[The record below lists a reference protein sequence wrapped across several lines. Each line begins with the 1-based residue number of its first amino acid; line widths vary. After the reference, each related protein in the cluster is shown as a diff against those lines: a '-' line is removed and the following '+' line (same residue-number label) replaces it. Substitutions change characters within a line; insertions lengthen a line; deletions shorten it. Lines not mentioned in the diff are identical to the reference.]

1 MSTIVKVLHLIG
13 EVSGRVI
20 LNDHIVAG
28 TITEPLKVAIVES
41 VRGQT
46 SGLQEYL
53 YTSRKT
59 HQMFAQTTI
68 SSAWRDPV
76 DVRDPRMRIYS
87 RPCKVVFVNLGVK
100 HDCWMRGKAPLRG
113 ARSQIMA

>member
-1 MSTIVKVLHLIG
+1 MKVLHLIG

-20 LNDHIVAG
+20 LNDHIVLG
-28 TITEPLKVAIVES
+28 TITKPLEVAIVES

-59 HQMFAQTTI
+59 RQMFAQTTI
-68 SSAWRDPV
+68 NSTWRGPV
-76 DVRDPRMRIYS
+76 DVRNPRMRIYS
-87 RPCKVVFVNLGVK
+87 RPSKVVFVNLLVK
-100 HDCWMRGKAPLRG
+100 HDCQTRIVSFG
-113 ARSQIMA
+113 